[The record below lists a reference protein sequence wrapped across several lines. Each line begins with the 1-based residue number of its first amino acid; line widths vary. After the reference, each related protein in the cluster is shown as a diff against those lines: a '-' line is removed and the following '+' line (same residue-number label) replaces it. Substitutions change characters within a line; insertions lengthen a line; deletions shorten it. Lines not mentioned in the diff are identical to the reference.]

1 MNQYIIDTIIPIIFP
16 VLFFGIFFA
25 VYFYSNKK
33 KNEALRKLSNC
44 LTGSISRFSFMP
56 TFNGEYQGLK
66 FSILLVPGSRNSPAY
81 LKISLIKNSFFKLNI
96 YKESFLSKLGKKM
109 GIVHEVKI
117 NDETFDREFLIFSNK
132 PTQVINYLNNVSI
145 KNAIRELFKSGFN
158 AILISGKKLLIQK
171 PDYNVENDLELSNVV
186 NIFQKLSLLA
196 RGL

>member
-1 MNQYIIDTIIPIIFP
+1 MNQYIIVTIIPIIFP

-66 FSILLVPGSRNSPAY
+66 FCILLVPGNRNSPAY

-96 YKESFLSKLGKKM
+96 YKESFLSNLGKKM

-158 AILISGKKLLIQK
+158 AILINGEKLLIQK
-171 PDYNVENDLELSNVV
+171 PNYNVENDLELSNVV
-186 NIFQKLSLLA
+186 SIFQKLSLLA